1 MGTTGTTGTTGASGA
16 SYLGEAGWSLGGA
29 TQRSL
34 CHWSGWESQGRAR
47 GEYLELTGQRG
58 WWLVGGGEPVF
69 DVRFR
74 CWKEVGEDGQKMAQY
89 YTAITH
95 HHNNNIVNM
104 KVRDY

>member
-1 MGTTGTTGTTGASGA
+1 MGTTETTGTTGASGASGA

-34 CHWSGWESQGRAR
+34 CHWSGLESR
-47 GEYLELTGQRG
+47 GGISGVDRED
-58 WWLVGGGEPVF
+58 GGGGAPVF

-104 KVRDY
+104 KVRDYWL